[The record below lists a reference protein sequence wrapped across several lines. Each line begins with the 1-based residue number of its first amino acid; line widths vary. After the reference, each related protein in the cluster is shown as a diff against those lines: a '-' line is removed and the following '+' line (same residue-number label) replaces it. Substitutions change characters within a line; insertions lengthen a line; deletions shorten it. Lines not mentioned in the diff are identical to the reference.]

1 MLNIILFGPPGAGKG
16 TQSQKLVEHYQLE
29 HISTGDLL
37 RSEIAAGTAL
47 GKQAQDYM
55 QKGALVPDSVVIGM
69 IESKLKAQAQAKGL
83 FKGIIFDGFPRTL
96 AQAQALDQL
105 LQAHGQEISCLLLL
119 EVEEGELIK
128 RILERGKTSGRI
140 DDQNEDLVKRR
151 VQVYRNET
159 EIVATH
165 YEKQGKLERINGI
178 GQIEEITDKLKAA
191 IDKARA

>member
-165 YEKQGKLERINGI
+165 YEKQGKLERINGL